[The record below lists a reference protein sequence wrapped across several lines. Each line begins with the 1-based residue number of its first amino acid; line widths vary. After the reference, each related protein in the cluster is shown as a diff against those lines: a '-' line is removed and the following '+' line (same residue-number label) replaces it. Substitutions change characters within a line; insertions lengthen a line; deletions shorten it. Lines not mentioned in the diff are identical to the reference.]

1 MKNYKQLIFGLV
13 IGIIAGVFLGPNIA
27 SAIGSGV
34 GVIDLEKAVYAH
46 PNYETKKAA
55 FDAFK
60 QQQDALLDS
69 YRNKATLTNEDKE
82 AIVNLRVQIDKAVS
96 DKYDELF
103 KPLEDEVIQAVNKVG
118 MESGIEVIIDS
129 KAVLYGGLDLT
140 GVVVNKLGGKL

>member
-27 SAIGSGV
+27 AAIGSGV

-46 PNYETKKAA
+46 PKYNEKKAA
-55 FDAFK
+55 FDSFK
-60 QQQDALLDS
+60 QQQDTLLDT
-69 YRNKATLTNEDKE
+69 YRNKETLTNDDKE

-103 KPLEDEVIQAVNKVG
+103 KPLEDDVIQAVSKVG
-118 MESGIEVIIDS
+118 TESGIEVIIDA